1 MLRKIVDNTLEI
13 VNTETGEVRKIKL
26 ATDKQM
32 AYIRA
37 LEKELKLKPR
47 AYRGLTVWQAKKVID
62 RLMKKQRPML

>member
-13 VNTETGEVRKIKL
+13 ANTDTGEIRKIKL

-32 AYIRA
+32 AYIRF
-37 LEKELKLKPR
+37 LEKDLKLKPK

-62 RLMKKQRPML
+62 RLLKKQRPML